1 MRIEQFRYLLKVM
14 ETKSLTA
21 AASQLFISQQAVS
34 QAIQGLE
41 KELGTQLLKRSYQ
54 GVDFTDEGLYVAGIG
69 AQIVVLLK
77 ELESHFHLDEQRCG
91 EESLNMT
98 SGK

>member
-21 AASQLFISQQAVS
+21 AGSQLFISQQAVS

-41 KELGTQLLKRSYQ
+41 KELGAQLLKRSYQ
-54 GVDFTDEGLYVAGIG
+54 GVDFTDEGLYVADIG
-69 AQIVVLLK
+69 AQIMALLK
-77 ELESHFHLDEQRCG
+77 ELESHFHLDEQRR
-91 EESLNMT
+91 EEELL
-98 SGK
+98 KIAAEK